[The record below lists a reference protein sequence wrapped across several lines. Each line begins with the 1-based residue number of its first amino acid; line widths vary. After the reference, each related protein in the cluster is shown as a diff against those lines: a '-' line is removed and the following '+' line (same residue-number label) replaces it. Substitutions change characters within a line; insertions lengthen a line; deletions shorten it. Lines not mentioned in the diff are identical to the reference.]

1 MENHYKTRSQLL
13 EELELAYRKIAEL
26 ESVAKTVEFVENS
39 LHEYE
44 DYFRIHF
51 SVSNDV
57 MFSYDHQFTL
67 KYISPNVER
76 LLGYKPEEL
85 IGSNFYDL
93 LNILDPLDH
102 EEALDNAL
110 QVLSGN
116 TILYSI
122 YRFIAKDGSMKF
134 GEVSGV
140 PLTRDGK
147 VVAVISVAREITY
160 RASIEKSN
168 DKTIRDKASQ
178 FSVGQSP
185 LILLDTSGVVLDLNE
200 GAAKLLGKS
209 MKELVGSSI
218 FHHTPD
224 KLAEKRK
231 INFDR
236 IKSSGQS
243 DSFLEE
249 YEGRIFYN
257 TLSPI
262 CDEKSNVSRLEFN
275 IQELSGKRYTP
286 T

>member
-1 MENHYKTRSQLL
+1 MENYKTREQLL
-13 EELELAYRKIAEL
+13 AELELAYKKIAEL
-26 ESVAKTVEFVENS
+26 ESVAKTLELVENS
-39 LHEYE
+39 LQEYE

-85 IGSNFYDL
+85 IGCNFYDL

-110 QVLSGN
+110 HVLSGN
-116 TILYSI
+116 TVLYSI
-122 YRFIAKDGSMKF
+122 YRFIAKDGSKKL

-140 PLTRDGK
+140 PLTRGGK
-147 VVAVISVAREITY
+147 VIAVISVAREITD
-160 RASIEKSN
+160 RASIEKSQDN
-168 DKTIRDKASQ
+168 TMRDKTNHLRDRLGPQ
-178 FSVGQSP
+178 
-185 LILLDTSGVVLDLNE
+185 ILLDTSGLVLDLNE
-200 GAAKLLGKS
+200 GAAEILGKS
-209 MKELVGSSI
+209 INELVGSSL

-224 KLAEKRK
+224 NLAEKRK

-236 IKSSGQS
+236 IRSSGQS
-243 DSFLEE
+243 DGFLEE
-249 YEGRIFYN
+249 YDGRIFYN
-257 TLSPI
+257 TLAPI
-262 CDEKSNVSRLEFN
+262 CDEKGNVSRIEFN

-286 T
+286 S

>member
-1 MENHYKTRSQLL
+1 MKDHKTREQLL
-13 EELELAYRKIAEL
+13 AELKQAHRRIAEL
-26 ESVAKTVEFVENS
+26 ESAAKTVQLVENT
-39 LHEYE
+39 LREYD

-51 SVSNDV
+51 SLSNDV

-85 IGSNFYDL
+85 IGNNFYDL

-102 EEALDNAL
+102 EEAIDNAL
-110 QVLSGN
+110 HVLSGN
-116 TILYSI
+116 TVQCSI
-122 YRFIAKDGSMKF
+122 YRFIAKDGSKKL

-147 VVAVISVAREITY
+147 VVAVISVAREIID
-160 RASIEKSN
+160 RAAIEKSQDN
-168 DKTIRDKASQ
+168 TIRDKTNHLSDRL
-178 FSVGQSP
+178 SP
-185 LILLDTSGVVLDLNE
+185 QVILDTSGIVLDLNE
-200 GAAKLLGKS
+200 GAAEILGKNIN
-209 MKELVGSSI
+209 ELVGSSI
-218 FHHTPD
+218 FHHIPENLVT
-224 KLAEKRK
+224 KRR

-262 CDEKSNVSRLEFN
+262 CDEKGNVSRIEFN
-275 IQELSGKRYTP
+275 IQELSGKKLTP